1 MGVNKL
7 RNFKRPLKWKKIEEV
22 QLQAESLCMCTMYYV
37 TDCTALPVTGA
48 DRELVLGKSYKAA
61 SQPGRA
67 GTKPAMS
74 LRALQPVYT

>member
-1 MGVNKL
+1 MYVYL
-7 RNFKRPLKWKKIEEV
+7 
-22 QLQAESLCMCTMYYV
+22 YYV
-37 TDCTALPVTGA
+37 LCNTAHTALPVTGA

-61 SQPGRA
+61 SQPSRA

>member
-1 MGVNKL
+1 M
-7 RNFKRPLKWKKIEEV
+7 
-22 QLQAESLCMCTMYYV
+22 CMCTMYV
-37 TDCTALPVTGA
+37 TLPVTGA

-61 SQPGRA
+61 SQPSRA